1 MTAMKRCSEIREIC
15 GDWAFDIIYD
25 DDESY
30 MLLFNSRRN
39 AMTVKRCLE
48 VDWSIPNAATPVD
61 FVEVVR
67 CRNCKY
73 FSKSTE
79 SEECRRC
86 GDCGEYCGI
95 CHYFGACVSPHGYCY
110 RGKER
115 EENGE

>member
-1 MTAMKRCSEIREIC
+1 MKRCSEIREIC
-15 GDWAFDIIYD
+15 GDWAFDIIYND
-25 DDESY
+25 GTAY

-73 FSKSTE
+73 FSKSAE
-79 SEECRRC
+79 IEECRRC

-95 CHYFGACVSPHGYCY
+95 CHYFGVCVSPYGYYY